1 MIQRFFT
8 FIVLCTLI
16 PASIF
21 SRDYL
26 WPTDASPYLTSSF
39 GEFRTRHFHAG
50 LDIKTW
56 NQNGYKAIAIEDGY
70 VWRIRTSNRGYGKVV
85 YVKLD
90 DGHIAVY
97 AHLDRFSDEIDEFVH
112 SLHTENN
119 NYDLDYFPKPSQFPV
134 NKGDVVGYT
143 GDTGTRHPHL
153 HFEIRSPK
161 NEPVNP
167 LKLGLSIEDEVA
179 PTPQAIAITPLEQNT
194 LVDGNHFLDTYN
206 LSYIGGNTFRSREV
220 HTSGTFGIEIKAYD
234 GVEGIYNKYSVYSA
248 EIFLEDSS
256 LFSFQY
262 DQFSFS
268 DSKFITIERN
278 YALSRLGYG
287 HYQRLYKT
295 IHTDRLP
302 FYPRNKNGHI
312 SLPPG
317 SHTLRIELRDFNGNV
332 SEIVV
337 PVHVL
342 EPMNWDVTWLQA
354 GAETIRCQISSVDSA
369 FIENLAF
376 QTRRFYGDIQTL
388 TPTAQEFA
396 AGTWEFD
403 FAMPQDSLDAY
414 VLSVGDP
421 GSTENFLFPFSL
433 NKNVPKDFDIDWVFT
448 ELGMIAR
455 IDSEDPVR
463 SAIFLETLSSDGDTS
478 FSLYTHNLTE
488 WNSKPIPAELLTD
501 RAIYVTSAH
510 NDVLKLFPNTHAIG
524 GLNRNISLANRAGT
538 VRLHMNYNSLYYP
551 SLVWFNNQD
560 PQSEDNLT
568 PIYSFYPRTVPFRN
582 PASVQMAVPDV
593 EFPKRQLGIYFS
605 EDKVH
610 WSYLPSE
617 FNADSTFLSGDI
629 LSLEAFTIRRDSIP
643 PSIFLIRPKANQ
655 GYTAENLSKITYRI
669 FDTESGIRNADSIK
683 LLLNNEPVIFE
694 FNPIT
699 KILTY
704 RLRKPLESGN
714 HSLSLAVEDASGN
727 VTEESYNFVV
737 R

>member
-1 MIQRFFT
+1 MTQRF
-8 FIVLCTLI
+8 LTLI
-16 PASIF
+16 LLCILAPSSIF

-97 AHLDRFSDEIDEFVH
+97 AHLDSFNEEIDEFVH
-112 SLHTENN
+112 SLHIENN
-119 NYDLDYFPKPSQFPV
+119 DYNLDYFPKPSQFPV
-134 NKGDVVGYT
+134 KRGDIVGYT
-143 GDTGTRHPHL
+143 GNTGTRHPHL
-153 HFEIRSPK
+153 HFEIRSPG

-167 LKLGLSIEDEVA
+167 LKLGLTIEDRVA
-179 PTPQAIAITPLEQNT
+179 PTPQAIAVTPLTQNS
-194 LVDGNHFLDTYN
+194 LVDGDHFLDTCN
-206 LSYIGGNTFRSREV
+206 LSYIGGNTFRSQEIQ
-220 HTSGTFGIEIKAYD
+220 TSGTFGIEIKAYD
-234 GVEGIYNKYSVYSA
+234 GVDGIYNKYSVYSS
-248 EIFLEDSS
+248 EIFLDDSS
-256 LFSFQY
+256 LFSFKY

-295 IHTDRLP
+295 VHTDRLP

-317 SHTLRIELRDFNGNV
+317 RHTLRIELRDYNGNV
-332 SEIVV
+332 SEILV
-337 PVHVL
+337 PVNVQD
-342 EPMNWDVTWLQA
+342 PMNWNVKWFQA
-354 GAETIRCQISSVDSA
+354 SEESIRCQISSVDSA
-369 FIENLAF
+369 FIENLDF
-376 QTRRFYGDIQTL
+376 QVRGSYGDIQTL
-388 TPTAQEFA
+388 DPVAQEFTT
-396 AGTWEFD
+396 GTWEFD
-403 FAMPQDSLDAY
+403 FDLPQDSLEAY
-414 VLSVGDP
+414 VLSIGDP
-421 GSTENFLFPFSL
+421 GSNEKFLFPFSL
-433 NKNVPKDFDIDWVFT
+433 NRNVPKDFNIDWVFT
-448 ELGMIAR
+448 EIGMIAR
-455 IDSEDPVR
+455 IESEDPVH
-463 SAIFLETLSSDGDTS
+463 SVILLETLSADGDTS
-478 FSLYTHNLTE
+478 FSLFTHNLTD
-488 WNSKPIPAELLTD
+488 WNSNPIPAHLLTD

-510 NDVLKLFPNTHAIG
+510 KDVLKLFPNTHAIG
-524 GLNRNISLANRAGT
+524 GLNRNINLSNRAGT
-538 VRLHMNYNSLYYP
+538 IRLQINSNSLYYP
-551 SLVWFNNQD
+551 ALVWFTNQE
-560 PQSEDNLT
+560 PQTEEDLS
-568 PIYSFYPRTVPFRN
+568 PIYSFSPRTVPFKN
-582 PASVQMAVPDV
+582 PSSIQMAVPDV
-593 EFPKRQLGIYFS
+593 DFPKRQLGIYFS

-617 FNADSTFLSGDI
+617 FNADSTFLRGDI
-629 LSLEAFTIRRDSIP
+629 LSLEAFSIRRDSIP
-643 PSIFLIRPKANQ
+643 PSIFPIRPKANQ
-655 GYTAENLSKITYRI
+655 GYIADNLTKMTYRI
-669 FDTESGIRNADSIK
+669 FDTESGIENADSIK
-683 LLLNNEPVIFE
+683 LLLNNKPVIFE

-704 RLRKPLESGN
+704 RLRQPLESGN